1 MVKTKTASPAR
12 AVDYMEDYMGTQY
25 DSDIPTTLAIEL
37 FQPDPNVLY
46 SLDALAHLADVSRR
60 SILVYC
66 RAGLLQPVFQEPYDV
81 MAFTEEAVHTVRRIQ
96 HVRAV
101 HGIDVAWI
109 KVMFDLLD
117 EVDSLRAE
125 VRFLREH

>member
-1 MVKTKTASPAR
+1 
-12 AVDYMEDYMGTQY
+12 MEDYMGTQY